1 MPELQEN
8 DVLLCAKDRKR
19 GAVLRW
25 RRLKPTLLKSRPS
38 TLAQR
43 AKQFATERSHG
54 TSNQTESKNEGENHG
69 QARRKS
75 CTGYGRK

>member
-1 MPELQEN
+1 VPALQGN

-25 RRLKPTLLKSRPS
+25 RRLKPTLLKGMPS

-43 AKQFATERSHG
+43 AKRIATERSRG
-54 TSNQTESKNEGENHG
+54 TSNQAEGKNEGENHG
-69 QARRKS
+69 EA
-75 CTGYGRK
+75 